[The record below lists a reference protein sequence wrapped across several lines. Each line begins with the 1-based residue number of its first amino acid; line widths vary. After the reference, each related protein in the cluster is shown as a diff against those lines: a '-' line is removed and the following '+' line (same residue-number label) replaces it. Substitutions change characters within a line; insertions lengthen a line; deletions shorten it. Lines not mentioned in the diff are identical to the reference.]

1 MRLGETMK
9 KFVKNS
15 IISTKFFIK
24 DNTLTVIFITLF
36 TVGTLIGSFTLYY
49 SIGKSD
55 SVSLLLKQYFDENSS
70 LSILAL
76 FSRNVIASFFYLAVM
91 YIGGLCA
98 IGLPFVAIIPVIK
111 GIAIGT
117 IISYQYVYNGLK
129 GFLYAMI
136 ILLIPAA
143 LLMAVLNLAYIE
155 GMYMS
160 LTVSNGIFN
169 GKPRESKYNLSFMTF
184 TKRFLIFSVGIV
196 IICIIEA
203 VLSSAF
209 SSIL

>member
-1 MRLGETMK
+1 MK

-24 DNTLTVIFITLF
+24 DNTLTVVFITLF

-49 SIGKSD
+49 SIGKTD
-55 SVSLLLKQYFDENSS
+55 SVSLLLKQYFDENIT
-70 LSILAL
+70 LSIIAL
-76 FSRNVIASFFYLAVM
+76 FSRNVIAAFVYLGIM

-98 IGLPFVAIIPVIK
+98 IGLPFIAIIPVIK
-111 GIAIGT
+111 GIAVGT

-129 GFLYAMI
+129 GFLYALI
-136 ILLIPAA
+136 IIIIPTA
-143 LLMAVLNLAYIE
+143 LLMTIFTLAYIE

-203 VLSSAF
+203 VISSAF

>member
-1 MRLGETMK
+1 MK
-9 KFVKNS
+9 KFVKNI

-36 TVGTLIGSFTLYY
+36 TVGTLIGSFSLYF
-49 SIGKSD
+49 SIDKSD
-55 SVSLLLKQYFDENSS
+55 SVILLLNQYFSENKS
-70 LSILAL
+70 LSIMAL
-76 FSRNVIASFFYLAVM
+76 FSRNLISAFIYLGIM
-91 YIGGLCA
+91 YISGLCA
-98 IGLPFVAIIPVIK
+98 IGLPFICIIPVIK

-129 GFLYAMI
+129 GFLYTLI
-136 ILLIPAA
+136 IILIPAA
-143 LLMAVLNLAYIE
+143 LLMAVFNLAYIE

-160 LTVSNGIFN
+160 LAVSNGIFN
-169 GKPRESKYNLSFMTF
+169 GKPRETKYSLSFMTF

-196 IICIIEA
+196 IISILEA
-203 VLSSAF
+203 IVSSVF

>member
-1 MRLGETMK
+1 MK

-36 TVGTLIGSFTLYY
+36 TVGTLIGSFSLYF
-49 SIGKSD
+49 SIDKSD
-55 SVSLLLKQYFDENSS
+55 SVILLLNQYFSENKS
-70 LSILAL
+70 LSIMAL
-76 FSRNVIASFFYLAVM
+76 FSRNLISAFIYLGIM
-91 YIGGLCA
+91 YISGLCA
-98 IGLPFVAIIPVIK
+98 IGLPFIGIIPVIK

-129 GFLYAMI
+129 GFLYTLI
-136 ILLIPAA
+136 IILIPAA
-143 LLMAVLNLAYIE
+143 LLMAVFNLAYIE

-160 LTVSNGIFN
+160 LAVSNGIFN
-169 GKPRESKYNLSFMTF
+169 GKPRETKYSLSFMTF

-196 IICIIEA
+196 IISILEA
-203 VLSSAF
+203 IVSSVF